1 MLGTNEIGPN
11 EIGPNEIGTNE
22 IGTNEIDPKTTI
34 STLSN
39 IGYYGPLNLLVL
51 IFFMYYKTH
60 KPIIVY
66 ILTIL
71 WQLFS
76 LLLNIILKFTFKQKR
91 PTQLTNSKYN
101 TIYHTIYNDKYGMPS
116 GHAQSVMAQLT
127 FIIFYFKN
135 KYITTLALVQT
146 FITLW
151 QRYYTNQHT
160 INQLLIG
167 SLIGI
172 VLGLLFV
179 NFIITIQNI

>member
-1 MLGTNEIGPN
+1 
-11 EIGPNEIGTNE
+11 
-22 IGTNEIDPKTTI
+22 
-34 STLSN
+34 
-39 IGYYGPLNLLVL
+39 
-51 IFFMYYKTH
+51 MYYKTH

-91 PTQLTNSKYN
+91 PTQLTNDTPTTTYN
-101 TIYHTIYNDKYGMPS
+101 IIRKTIYNDKYGMPS
-116 GHAQSVMAQLT
+116 GHAQSTLSQLT

-135 KYITTLALVQT
+135 KYITTLALIQT

-160 INQLLIG
+160 INQIIIG

-172 VLGLLFV
+172 VVGLLFV
-179 NFIITIQNI
+179 NFIVTK

>member
-1 MLGTNEIGPN
+1 MLESTIV
-11 EIGPNEIGTNE
+11 
-22 IGTNEIDPKTTI
+22 DPSIIT
-34 STLSN
+34 TLSN
-39 IGYYGPLNLLVL
+39 IGYYGPLNLLVI
-51 IFFMYYKTH
+51 IFFMYYKTS
-60 KPIIVY
+60 KPIILY
-66 ILTIL
+66 ILTIV

-76 LLLNIILKFTFKQKR
+76 LLLNIILKITFKQKR

-101 TIYHTIYNDKYGMPS
+101 NIYHTIPNTIYNDKYGMPS
-116 GHAQSVMAQLT
+116 GHAQSVMSQLT

-135 KYITTLALVQT
+135 KYITALALIQT

-172 VLGLLFV
+172 VVGLLFV
-179 NFIITIQNI
+179 YFININIITK

>member
-1 MLGTNEIGPN
+1 MLGPN
-11 EIGPNEIGTNE
+11 EI
-22 IGTNEIDPKTTI
+22 DPTTI
-34 STLSN
+34 ISILSN

-76 LLLNIILKFTFKQKR
+76 LLLNIILKFIFKQKR
-91 PTQLTNSKYN
+91 PTQLTNDINNTTYN
-101 TIYHTIYNDKYGMPS
+101 TTYSTIHKTIYNDKYGMPS
-116 GHAQSVMAQLT
+116 GHAQSVMSQLT

-135 KYITTLALVQT
+135 KYIKVLALIQT
-146 FITLW
+146 IITLW

-172 VLGLLFV
+172 VIGILFLIR
-179 NFIITIQNI
+179 N

>member
-1 MLGTNEIGPN
+1 MLQSTIVDPN
-11 EIGPNEIGTNE
+11 EIGPT
-22 IGTNEIDPKTTI
+22 TTI
-34 STLSN
+34 SILSN

-60 KPIIVY
+60 KPSIVY

-91 PTQLTNSKYN
+91 PTQLTNDTPTTTYN
-101 TIYHTIYNDKYGMPS
+101 IIRKTIYNTIYNDKYGMPS
-116 GHAQSVMAQLT
+116 GHAQSTLSQLT

-135 KYITTLALVQT
+135 KYITTLALIQT

-160 INQLLIG
+160 INQIIIG

-172 VLGLLFV
+172 VVGLLFV
-179 NFIITIQNI
+179 NFIVTK